1 MTATSTATGKQKERA
16 HGARVGQIVGLKLLG
31 MVLAGVMM
39 ALLMILTGRH
49 EAAGPYNSAFWSIVE
64 GIAAVLVPV
73 SLRLRRDHS
82 PRAWL
87 VTSTLAGG
95 LFGAIFVAVI
105 SLRPSVKLLPPLP
118 DDPVAAL
125 NFSLLDRLPGALLT
139 AILFGVLWGL
149 LYAIVGMRV
158 TRRDFVAEAR
168 ARA

>member
-1 MTATSTATGKQKERA
+1 MAAASSAAEKRKGGA
-16 HGARVGQIVGLKLLG
+16 HGPRVGQIVGLKLLG

-39 ALLMILTGRH
+39 ALLMVITGRH
-49 EAAGPYNSAFWSIVE
+49 ELAGPYNSAFWSIVE

-95 LFGAIFVAVI
+95 LFGVLFVGVI
-105 SLRPSVKLLPPLP
+105 AQRPSVKLLPPLP
-118 DDPVAAL
+118 ADAVAAL
-125 NFSLLDRLPGALLT
+125 NYSLLDRIPGALLT

-158 TRRDFVAEAR
+158 TRREYVAEAR